1 MSRPA
6 RFAAFAT
13 TRCLPRETG
22 LTLPAHGQHEHHIHR
37 GHMTVQGRVAVRT
50 AADHQLALVVTSRA
64 ADQRI
69 GFQYAK
75 RVDDLAQAGRDVNR
89 LVLFEV
95 VEDPVEVLPDP
106 GRQLDA
112 RQRYFASLRAAGRRT
127 GLPAMRASRWSR
139 ISLQGMV
146 RSEEPTPEI
155 QS

>member
-1 MSRPA
+1 MRISDWSSDVCSSDLHP
-6 RFAAFAT
+6 
-13 TRCLPRETG
+13 
-22 LTLPAHGQHEHHIHR
+22 IHR
-37 GHMTVQGRVAVRT
+37 GHMTGQGRVAVRT

-69 GFQYAK
+69 GFHYAK

-127 GLPAMRASRWSR
+127 GLPAMRASR
-139 ISLQGMV
+139 
-146 RSEEPTPEI
+146 
-155 QS
+155 

>member
-1 MSRPA
+1 
-6 RFAAFAT
+6 
-13 TRCLPRETG
+13 
-22 LTLPAHGQHEHHIHR
+22 
-37 GHMTVQGRVAVRT
+37 MTVQGHVAVRT

-112 RQRYFASLRAAGRRT
+112 RKRYYASFRASGRST
-127 GLPAMRASRWSR
+127 CIPAMRASRLSR
-139 ISLQGMV
+139 ISLQ
-146 RSEEPTPEI
+146 RSEESRVGKELVSI
-155 QS
+155 CGIRW

>member
-1 MSRPA
+1 
-6 RFAAFAT
+6 
-13 TRCLPRETG
+13 
-22 LTLPAHGQHEHHIHR
+22 
-37 GHMTVQGRVAVRT
+37 MTVQSHVAVRT

-127 GLPAMRASRWSR
+127 RPEEHTHELPPLMRIADAV
-139 ISLQGMV
+139 IFF
-146 RSEEPTPEI
+146 PTK
-155 QS
+155 

>member
-1 MSRPA
+1 
-6 RFAAFAT
+6 
-13 TRCLPRETG
+13 
-22 LTLPAHGQHEHHIHR
+22 
-37 GHMTVQGRVAVRT
+37 MTVQSHVAVRT

-95 VEDPVEVLPDP
+95 VEDPVEVLTDP

-112 RQRYFASLRAAGRRT
+112 RQDRT
-127 GLPAMRASRWSR
+127 SVVLGKSVSVRVDLGVSRNHKNKNN
-139 ISLQGMV
+139 ISY
-146 RSEEPTPEI
+146 S
-155 QS
+155 